1 MSKEEID
8 VEKPNE
14 IVKIVK
20 KFLRFNKK
28 KTIRR
33 RIKNFNTKPNA

>member
-1 MSKEEID
+1 MSKEEIEI
-8 VEKPNE
+8 EKPNK

-20 KFLRFNKK
+20 KVLKFNKK